1 MRRID
6 TPHTIRPLVALLGL
20 VLLTAGVLPRIA
32 TASGDRDDPFYNTY
46 HGQLTVE
53 VTCSMPAY
61 TASATMDVDVD
72 RHGTVTISE
81 AVMNYGGSE
90 DLQGCTYTRTGTWNL
105 APLGVYMDGP
115 PAHLDVNEN
124 ITFSEHIQMECPP
137 PAGFEKWPSG
147 LLDGHL
153 AFDWFEATTGTAV
166 VEAVTGEGD
175 LTRWSLFLIVN
186 VPTEAI
192 SWTAF
197 KVRYG
202 GPF

>member
-1 MRRID
+1 MSPVN
-6 TPHTIRPLVALLGL
+6 TVFTTRPLVVLLGL
-20 VLLTAGVLPRIA
+20 VVLTTVSFQSHAIA
-32 TASGDRDDPFYNTY
+32 SDDRDDPFYNTY

-81 AVMNYGGSE
+81 AVMDYGGSE
-90 DLQGCTYTRTGTWNL
+90 QLEGCTYTRTGTWNL

-124 ITFSEHIQMECPP
+124 ITFSETIKMECPGP
-137 PAGFEKWPSG
+137 GGFTEHPSG

-166 VEAVTGEGD
+166 VQVATPEGD
-175 LTRWSLFLIVN
+175 LTRWTLYLVVD
-186 VPTEAI
+186 VPSEAI
-192 SWTAF
+192 SWTAL
-197 KVRYG
+197 KVRYS
-202 GPF
+202 P